1 MSISLKKLKDQV
13 IVITGASSKVGIAT
27 AKMAAAKGAK
37 VLLTSK
43 NEDALLQL
51 ATELRAKGYPATWV
65 PADIGR
71 EEDVHKIAD
80 AAIRTFGRFDTWVN
94 SSDVSLLGES
104 TEATQ
109 DDIKRM
115 FNMNYRGIIYSSKIA
130 INHFKERGVPGA
142 LINMSAVWSDRG
154 TVIPVPSSASN
165 FSVKEWT
172 DNLRAEIAKDKA
184 PVSITLLHPGKAV
197 TPYNETMKKHK
208 VMVYPAGSVAENII
222 YAAQHPKEDIPVYVK
237 ESKHPI
243 LSSLAVAGLGVIV
256 YASIKQKD
264 QPYQSKD
271 QV

>member
-27 AKMAAAKGAK
+27 ARMAAAKGAK

-115 FNMNYRGIIYSSKIA
+115 FNMNYRGIIYSSQIA
-130 INHFKERGVPGA
+130 VDHFKERVVSGA
-142 LINMSAVWSDRG
+142 LINMSSVWSDRG
-154 TVIPVPSSASN
+154 TVIPVPPSASN

-172 DNLRAEIAKDKA
+172 ENLRTELEKDNV

-197 TPYNETMKKHK
+197 TPYNEAVKKHK
-208 VMVYPAGSVAENII
+208 VMVYPAGSVAENIL
-222 YAAQHPKEDIPVYVK
+222 YAAQHPKEDINVYVK

-243 LSSLAVAGLGVIV
+243 LSTLAVAGLGVIV

-264 QPYQSKD
+264 QS
-271 QV
+271 